1 MPRKSTKQVELKQT
15 IDEPEDSKIFKSALS
30 KIKLTD
36 GKPNEMSAK
45 PSETSA
51 KPSETS
57 TKPEKAIEEKAQ
69 KAISEKLFN
78 VQKNKDRA
86 NVSDFVSIIT
96 NIGLNYKSNEQTPAI
111 NQMLF
116 VPPDKRRTKSTM
128 TKFEFCR
135 VLSIRAQ
142 QIENGSPI
150 FVDIGNL
157 TKVNEIAMK
166 EIKDKKCPLCVQRVI
181 HNYPNG
187 NKLAEI
193 WEVEELAI
201 PDGYADM
208 KF

>member
-1 MPRKSTKQVELKQT
+1 MPRKSTKQAESKQQ
-15 IDEPEDSKIFKSALS
+15 IDEPDALETTLN

-36 GKPNEMSAK
+36 AKKETKEPNDKPAPNN
-45 PSETSA
+45 PSEGIKKT
-51 KPSETS
+51 
-57 TKPEKAIEEKAQ
+57 
-69 KAISEKLFN
+69 ISDKLFN

-86 NVSDFVSIIT
+86 TVSDFVSTIT
-96 NIGLNYKSNEQTPAI
+96 NIGLNYKTNEQTPAI

-116 VPPDKRRTKSTM
+116 VPPESRRTKSIM

-150 FVDIGNL
+150 FTEIGNL

-166 EIKDKKCPLCVQRVI
+166 EIKEKKCPLCVQRVI

-193 WEVEELAI
+193 WEVDELAI

-208 KF
+208 QF